1 MQLAPFG
8 GVLRGG
14 CFQLGKLRLLGRDGG
29 VLLGKRSFLGSEL
42 GLLLGDLR
50 SLFIDLGSLLGNLR
64 LAGGFG
70 SLDGFQLK
78 GQAFQLA
85 CFVVGQLFQLS
96 KSLLLFS
103 LDGFKLRI
111 ESRYLLVRRGDLG
124 VGRVQRALYFH
135 QRALIGGLLRQAFDL
150 LGKRVLGGGDFL
162 QADFQRRDF
171 VGGFLELC
179 KLGCGVRLGGGAG
192 DLLGGDLGIQIVQLG
207 FLVGQLVFCLGEQ
220 NLRFRQRLFQ
230 LLHLDGGFAV
240 IAQRLG
246 VGGLGGGKIAVG
258 YVQLIL
264 QAGDIKL
271 QGSDAFFQGGY
282 LGLQF
287 ALIAD
292 GQGQV
297 VQQRIGIGLG
307 LGKFGLQGGD
317 IGVGGREIGF
327 LFGQYKRLRNEY
339 TGVLTGKGL
348 TFGGSLARTEATG
361 YGLCYFTAEA
371 LKCMRNDSFAGKTV
385 VISGSGNVA
394 IYACEK
400 ATQLGGKVVT
410 MSDSNGYVYDPNG
423 IDLAYVK
430 DLKEVRRGRIK
441 EYAETHE
448 GVTYVADCSKVW
460 TVPCDIA
467 LPCATQNEIN
477 KESAEALV
485 KNGCTVVCE
494 GANMPSTP
502 EAIEVYLSNGVLYG
516 PAKAANAGGV
526 ATSGLEMSQN
536 SERLSWTFEEVDAKL
551 KGIMEGIFHASY
563 DASVAAGSE
572 GNLMVGAN
580 CAGFLKVATAM
591 MAQGITY

>member
-1 MQLAPFG
+1 M
-8 GVLRGG
+8 
-14 CFQLGKLRLLGRDGG
+14 
-29 VLLGKRSFLGSEL
+29 
-42 GLLLGDLR
+42 
-50 SLFIDLGSLLGNLR
+50 
-64 LAGGFG
+64 
-70 SLDGFQLK
+70 
-78 GQAFQLA
+78 
-85 CFVVGQLFQLS
+85 
-96 KSLLLFS
+96 LLFS

-111 ESRYLLVRRGDLG
+111 EGRYLLVQRGDLG

-317 IGVGGREIGF
+317 IGVGGVQIG
-327 LFGQYKRLRNEY
+327 LQR
-339 TGVLTGKGL
+339 V
-348 TFGGSLARTEATG
+348 GGSLGGVQLALQGGILAGGLLTG
-361 YGLCYFTAEA
+361 LGQRVDIGLGGVQLA
-371 LKCMRNDSFAGKTV
+371 LQRGV
-385 VISGSGNVA
+385 LSGSFLAGLGQRVD
-394 IYACEK
+394 IG
-400 ATQLGGKVVT
+400 LGGIQIGLQLRGGLGRVGKLGGQVVFILLEAGIEAQQPN
-410 MSDSNGYVYDPNG
+410 DNGQDDDGSRQDDPHLFLHVPFRSFIENANKMK
-423 IDLAYVK
+423 IKKYQYYIFD
-430 DLKEVRRGRIK
+430 RRQKI
-441 EYAETHE
+441 
-448 GVTYVADCSKVW
+448 
-460 TVPCDIA
+460 
-467 LPCATQNEIN
+467 
-477 KESAEALV
+477 
-485 KNGCTVVCE
+485 
-494 GANMPSTP
+494 
-502 EAIEVYLSNGVLYG
+502 
-516 PAKAANAGGV
+516 PAKRLKKIKTAA
-526 ATSGLEMSQN
+526 SL
-536 SERLSWTFEEVDAKL
+536 R
-551 KGIMEGIFHASY
+551 
-563 DASVAAGSE
+563 
-572 GNLMVGAN
+572 
-580 CAGFLKVATAM
+580 
-591 MAQGITY
+591 

>member
-1 MQLAPFG
+1 M
-8 GVLRGG
+8 
-14 CFQLGKLRLLGRDGG
+14 
-29 VLLGKRSFLGSEL
+29 
-42 GLLLGDLR
+42 
-50 SLFIDLGSLLGNLR
+50 
-64 LAGGFG
+64 
-70 SLDGFQLK
+70 
-78 GQAFQLA
+78 
-85 CFVVGQLFQLS
+85 
-96 KSLLLFS
+96 LLFS

-111 ESRYLLVRRGDLG
+111 ESRYLLVQRGDLG

-179 KLGCGVRLGGGAG
+179 QLGCGVRLSGGAG

-317 IGVGGREIGF
+317 IGVGGVQIG
-327 LFGQYKRLRNEY
+327 LQR
-339 TGVLTGKGL
+339 V
-348 TFGGSLARTEATG
+348 GGSLGGVQLALQGGILAGGLLTG
-361 YGLCYFTAEA
+361 LGQRLDIGLGGVQIGLQRLGGRLGGVQFTLQRGIQIGSFLAGLGQRVDIGLGGVQLA
-371 LKCMRNDSFAGKTV
+371 LQGGILAGGLLTGLGQRLDIGLGGV
-385 VISGSGNVA
+385 QIGLQRLGGCLGGIQLALQRGVLSGSFLAGLGQRVD
-394 IYACEK
+394 IG
-400 ATQLGGKVVT
+400 LGGIQIGLQLRGGLGRVGKLGGQVVFILLEAGIEAQQPN
-410 MSDSNGYVYDPNG
+410 DNG
-423 IDLAYVK
+423 
-430 DLKEVRRGRIK
+430 
-441 EYAETHE
+441 
-448 GVTYVADCSKVW
+448 
-460 TVPCDIA
+460 
-467 LPCATQNEIN
+467 
-477 KESAEALV
+477 
-485 KNGCTVVCE
+485 
-494 GANMPSTP
+494 
-502 EAIEVYLSNGVLYG
+502 
-516 PAKAANAGGV
+516 
-526 ATSGLEMSQN
+526 
-536 SERLSWTFEEVDAKL
+536 
-551 KGIMEGIFHASY
+551 
-563 DASVAAGSE
+563 
-572 GNLMVGAN
+572 
-580 CAGFLKVATAM
+580 
-591 MAQGITY
+591 